1 MYGWNQLGL
10 LFCVKK
16 SLFQRSSKSGGV
28 GVCGDAEAKCNVWGE
43 EGVSEVFVKVK
54 GGRRSA

>member
-1 MYGWNQLGL
+1 MS
-10 LFCVKK
+10 KK
-16 SLFQRSSKSGGV
+16 SVSEEFKKWGGAV
-28 GVCGDAEAKCNVWGE
+28 MLKLSAMCGEE